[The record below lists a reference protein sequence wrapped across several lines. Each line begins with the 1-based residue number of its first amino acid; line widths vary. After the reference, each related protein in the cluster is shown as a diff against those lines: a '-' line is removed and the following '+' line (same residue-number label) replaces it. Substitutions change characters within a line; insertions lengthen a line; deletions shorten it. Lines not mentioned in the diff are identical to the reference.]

1 MKLHENQLNLIRH
14 LIRFN
19 LMAYEDCL
27 EMLDTDDSKDRT
39 ALSYAFRPLTKN
51 KYLSKNKKGVVSV
64 LKKGRLLFPE
74 EKPLIS
80 TATESVAQ
88 QRVMQVSRVAM
99 WLGKCGIPTFG
110 EQQDTEEPYFVP
122 SACWRKI
129 AYEILSTTRFAGML
143 LAYGKRYAVYDIGD
157 GKMEWQIRAEASL
170 FFCGLYKFITKA
182 HGMILICQD
191 GKRDEIAK
199 QIIRQTMW
207 NRKTLLK
214 DHYSETEK
222 PVRYSKAPIR
232 LRAQY
237 EHVYLTTPVLLSTSL
252 DRIYHEEEVIENTI
266 EDGER
271 NYRPKDGDW
280 VDWPTRYFL
289 NPAFDILKLVF
300 FFSAVK
306 ELRCLLE
313 DERATY
319 AKDLRYTLAVQ
330 REDVQVAQMYPD
342 VCRMKEVTILA
353 YRPEEDTED
362 D

>member
-19 LMAYEDCL
+19 LMSYEDCL
-27 EMLDTDDSKDRT
+27 EMLDTDGSKDRI
-39 ALSYAFRPLTKN
+39 ALSYVFRPLTKN

-80 TATESVAQ
+80 TATESVAR
-88 QRVMQVSRVAM
+88 QRVMQVARVAM
-99 WLGKCGIPTFG
+99 WLGKRGIPAFDK
-110 EQQDTEEPYFVP
+110 QQDTEEPYFIP

-129 AYEILSTTRFAGML
+129 ALGILSTTRFAGML

-157 GKMEWQIRAEASL
+157 GNMEWQIRAEASL
-170 FFCGLYKFITKA
+170 FFRGFYKFTTKA

-191 GKRDEIAK
+191 GKRNEIAK

-214 DHYSETEK
+214 HHYSETDK
-222 PVRYSKAPIR
+222 PVRYSKSPIR

-237 EHVYLTTPVLLSTSL
+237 ERVYLTTPALLSTSL
-252 DRIYHEEEVIENTI
+252 ERIYEEDEVIENTI
-266 EDGER
+266 EEGEQ
-271 NYRPKDGDW
+271 NYDPREGDW
-280 VDWPTRYFL
+280 EAWPQRYFL

-300 FFSAVK
+300 FFAAAKNLQSY
-306 ELRCLLE
+306 LE
-313 DERATY
+313 DELMSYCR
-319 AKDLRYTLAVQ
+319 DLRYTLAVQ
-330 REDVQVAQMYPD
+330 PEDLEVAQMYPD
-342 VCRMKEVTILA
+342 VCNMKEVAICV
-353 YRPEEDTED
+353 YRPVEDAED